1 MFEIKYVNSE
11 KETYPQHRRGL
22 TPVQS
27 MNWAVKFMLDELS
40 SHRILVSTWCILG
53 TALFFEGDY

>member
-27 MNWAVKFMLDELS
+27 MNWAVKFMLDELPTD
-40 SHRILVSTWCILG
+40 HPTE
-53 TALFFEGDY
+53 F

>member
-1 MFEIKYVNSE
+1 MFEIKYVNSV

-40 SHRILVSTWCILG
+40 HRILVSTWCILG